1 MGSGSDIPCAG
12 SSTSKGRL
20 TPFAQVMVTLSKK
33 DRHQRI
39 EAAGKRFWK
48 IVRDGQATARV
59 PGIPASVLHR

>member
-1 MGSGSDIPCAG
+1 
-12 SSTSKGRL
+12 
-20 TPFAQVMVTLSKK
+20 MVTLSKK
-33 DRHQRI
+33 DRHRRI